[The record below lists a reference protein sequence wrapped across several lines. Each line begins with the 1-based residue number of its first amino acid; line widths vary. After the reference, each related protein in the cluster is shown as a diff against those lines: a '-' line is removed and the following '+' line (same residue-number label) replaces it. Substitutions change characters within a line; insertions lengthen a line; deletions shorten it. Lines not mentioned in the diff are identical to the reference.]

1 MDDNARLQKLA
12 KVIADAEKVV
22 AVMESQ
28 KKELDETL
36 KSYGFDSVEDL
47 ESAIS
52 GLGNMVEEESDKL
65 TAKLDDLEMKLV
77 EING

>member
-1 MDDNARLQKLA
+1 MDDTARLQKLA

-52 GLGNMVEEESDKL
+52 GLGNMIEEESDKL

>member
-1 MDDNARLQKLA
+1 MDDNVRLQKLA

>member
-1 MDDNARLQKLA
+1 MDNATRLQKISKA
-12 KVIADAEKVV
+12 VDDAEKVV

-36 KSYGFDSVEDL
+36 KTYGFSSVEEL
-47 ESAIS
+47 ESAIT
-52 GLGNMVEEESDKL
+52 GLHELIEEEEERLSDKL
-65 TAKLDDLEMKLV
+65 NSLESKLR

>member
-1 MDDNARLQKLA
+1 MDNATRLQKISKA
-12 KVIADAEKVV
+12 IDDAEKVV

-36 KSYGFDSVEDL
+36 KNYGFDSVEDL

-52 GLGNMVEEESDKL
+52 GLGNMVEEESDRL
-65 TAKLDDLEMKLV
+65 TAKLDDLEMKLMG
-77 EING
+77 IYG

>member
-1 MDDNARLQKLA
+1 MDNATRLQKISKA
-12 KVIADAEKVV
+12 VDDAEKVV

-36 KSYGFDSVEDL
+36 KTYGFYSVEEL
-47 ESAIS
+47 ESAIT
-52 GLGNMVEEESDKL
+52 GLHELIEEEEERLSDKL
-65 TAKLDDLEMKLV
+65 NLLESKLR

>member
-1 MDDNARLQKLA
+1 MDNATRLQKISKA
-12 KVIADAEKVV
+12 VDDAEKVV

-36 KSYGFDSVEDL
+36 KTYGFSSVEEL
-47 ESAIS
+47 ESAIT
-52 GLGNMVEEESDKL
+52 GLHELIEEEEDRLSDKL
-65 TAKLDDLEMKLV
+65 NSLESKLR

>member
-1 MDDNARLQKLA
+1 MDNATRLQKISKA
-12 KVIADAEKVV
+12 VDDAEKVV

-36 KSYGFDSVEDL
+36 KTYGFSSVEEL
-47 ESAIS
+47 ESAIT
-52 GLGNMVEEESDKL
+52 GLHELIEEEEDPLSDKL
-65 TAKLDDLEMKLV
+65 NSLESKLR

>member
-1 MDDNARLQKLA
+1 MDDSARLQKLA

-52 GLGNMVEEESDKL
+52 GLGNMIEEESDKL
-65 TAKLDDLEMKLV
+65 TAKLDDLEMKLA
-77 EING
+77 EIND

>member
-52 GLGNMVEEESDKL
+52 GLGNMIEEESDRL
-65 TAKLDDLEMKLV
+65 TTKLDDLEMKLV

>member
-1 MDDNARLQKLA
+1 MDDSARLQKLA

-52 GLGNMVEEESDKL
+52 GLGNMIEEESDRL
-65 TAKLDDLEMKLV
+65 TTKLDDLEMKLV

>member
-1 MDDNARLQKLA
+1 MDNASRLQKISKA
-12 KVIADAEKVV
+12 VDDAEKVV

-36 KSYGFDSVEDL
+36 KTYGFSSVEEL
-47 ESAIS
+47 ESAIT
-52 GLGNMVEEESDKL
+52 GLHELIEEEEDRLSDKL
-65 TAKLDDLEMKLV
+65 NSLESKLR

>member
-1 MDDNARLQKLA
+1 MDDSARLQKLA

-52 GLGNMVEEESDKL
+52 GLGNMIEEESDRL
-65 TAKLDDLEMKLV
+65 TAKLDDLEMKLA
-77 EING
+77 EIND

>member
-1 MDDNARLQKLA
+1 MDNATRLQKISKA
-12 KVIADAEKVV
+12 VDDAEKVV

-36 KSYGFDSVEDL
+36 KTYGFSSVEEL
-47 ESAIS
+47 ESAIT
-52 GLGNMVEEESDKL
+52 GLHELIEEEEERLSDKL
-65 TAKLDDLEMKLV
+65 NLLESKLR

>member
-1 MDDNARLQKLA
+1 MDNASRLQKISKA
-12 KVIADAEKVV
+12 VDDAEKVV

-36 KSYGFDSVEDL
+36 KTYGFSSVEEL
-47 ESAIS
+47 ESAII
-52 GLGNMVEEESDKL
+52 GLHELIEEEEERLSDKL
-65 TAKLDDLEMKLV
+65 NTLESKLR

>member
-36 KSYGFDSVEDL
+36 KSYVFDSVEDL

-52 GLGNMVEEESDKL
+52 GLGNMIEEESDRL

>member
-1 MDDNARLQKLA
+1 MDNATRLQKISKA
-12 KVIADAEKVV
+12 IDDAEKVV

>member
-1 MDDNARLQKLA
+1 MDNATRLQKISKA
-12 KVIADAEKVV
+12 VDDAEKVV

-36 KSYGFDSVEDL
+36 KTYGFSSVEEL
-47 ESAIS
+47 ESAII
-52 GLGNMVEEESDKL
+52 GLHELIEEEEERLSDKL
-65 TAKLDDLEMKLV
+65 NTLESKLR

>member
-1 MDDNARLQKLA
+1 MDNMSRLQKISKA
-12 KVIADAEKVV
+12 VDDAEKVV

-36 KSYGFDSVEDL
+36 KTYGFSSVEEL
-47 ESAIS
+47 ESTIT
-52 GLGNMVEEESDKL
+52 GLHDLIEEEEDRL
-65 TAKLDDLEMKLV
+65 TNKLDILETKLR

>member
-1 MDDNARLQKLA
+1 MDNATRLQRISKA
-12 KVIADAEKVV
+12 VDDAEKVV

-36 KSYGFDSVEDL
+36 KTYGFSSVEEL
-47 ESAIS
+47 ESAIT
-52 GLGNMVEEESDKL
+52 GLHELIEEEEERLSDKL
-65 TAKLDDLEMKLV
+65 NTLESKLR

>member
-1 MDDNARLQKLA
+1 MDNATRLQKISKA
-12 KVIADAEKVV
+12 VDDAEKVV

-36 KSYGFDSVEDL
+36 KTYGFSSVEEL
-47 ESAIS
+47 ESAIT
-52 GLGNMVEEESDKL
+52 GLHELIEEEEERLSDKL
-65 TAKLDDLEMKLV
+65 NILESKLR

>member
-1 MDDNARLQKLA
+1 MDNATRLQKISKA
-12 KVIADAEKVV
+12 VDDAEKVV

-36 KSYGFDSVEDL
+36 KTYGFSSVEEL
-47 ESAIS
+47 ESAIT
-52 GLGNMVEEESDKL
+52 GLHELIEEEEERLSDKL
-65 TAKLDDLEMKLV
+65 NTLESKLR

>member
-1 MDDNARLQKLA
+1 MDNATRLQKISKA
-12 KVIADAEKVV
+12 IDDAEKVV

-36 KSYGFDSVEDL
+36 KTYGFSSVEEL
-47 ESAIS
+47 ESAIT
-52 GLGNMVEEESDKL
+52 GMHDLIEEEEDRLSN
-65 TAKLDDLEMKLV
+65 KLDNLESKLR

>member
-1 MDDNARLQKLA
+1 MDNTSRIQKISKA
-12 KVIADAEKVV
+12 VDDAEKVV

-28 KKELDETL
+28 KRELDETL

-52 GLGNMVEEESDKL
+52 GLGNMIEEESDRL

>member
-1 MDDNARLQKLA
+1 MDNASRLQKISKA
-12 KVIADAEKVV
+12 VDDAEKVV

-36 KSYGFDSVEDL
+36 KTYGFSSVEEL
-47 ESAIS
+47 ESAIT
-52 GLGNMVEEESDKL
+52 GLHELIEEEEERLSDKL
-65 TAKLDDLEMKLV
+65 NSLESKLR